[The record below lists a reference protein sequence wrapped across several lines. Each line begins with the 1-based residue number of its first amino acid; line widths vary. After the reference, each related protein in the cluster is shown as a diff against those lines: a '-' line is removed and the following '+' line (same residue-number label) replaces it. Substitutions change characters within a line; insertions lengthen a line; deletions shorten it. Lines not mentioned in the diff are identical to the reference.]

1 MSMPAL
7 TSCQCHPACCVA
19 LSRLLAS
26 LNQYLQSAQQ
36 QRAYGRGFGPHR
48 PGVLC
53 PVTFLQ
59 VASPHLSWEPD
70 ILPGTY
76 VQTVGMVASGRPPL
90 PHAGQ
95 SCCYFCL
102 LLVNLRQR
110 LGVEPAS
117 RCTSTT

>member
-7 TSCQCHPACCVA
+7 TCQCHPACCVS

-26 LNQYLQSAQQ
+26 LNQSLQSAQQ
-36 QRAYGRGFGPHR
+36 QRAYGRGIGPNR

-76 VQTVGMVASGRPPL
+76 IQTVGMVASGHPPL
-90 PHAGQ
+90 PRAGP
-95 SCCYFCL
+95 SCCYFYL
-102 LLVNLRQR
+102 LLVNLCQC

-117 RCTSTT
+117 RRTLAT